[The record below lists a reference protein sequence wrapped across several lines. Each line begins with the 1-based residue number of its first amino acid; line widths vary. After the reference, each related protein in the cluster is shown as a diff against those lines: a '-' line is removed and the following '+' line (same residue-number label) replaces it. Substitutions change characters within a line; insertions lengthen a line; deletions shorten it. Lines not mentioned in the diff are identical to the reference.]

1 MAWGIGGGK
10 RLLGGPCSRANVPL
24 PEERGAVAAAFRP
37 QTGQVCLAEP
47 PPSLGQR
54 FPWSATTE
62 AYRGWTPPRRRSSIP
77 ERICLW
83 KEEYDVTWPLRVLV
97 VENDVAVGET
107 LVAFLEDKAFD
118 VRLARTGEDALALLR
133 EGWIPQAGVVDMGL
147 PGMDGRAV
155 VECARVLVPDMR
167 FVVHTRSSGGV
178 AEELALS
185 LGIDAQDV
193 FVHPVQDLD
202 MLAERLRRGRGDQG
216 P

>member
-1 MAWGIGGGK
+1 M
-10 RLLGGPCSRANVPL
+10 
-24 PEERGAVAAAFRP
+24 AAAFRP
-37 QTGQVCLAEP
+37 QTGQVCLAEL